1 MSLINYSLRPFL
13 DVDLSD
19 MDMMISSYNAK
30 KLLTVEQLF
39 DKFYSVEIA
48 CVSTFFLL
56 RMSRIKY
63 TTPNNAGINT
73 INTSAI

>member
-1 MSLINYSLRPFL
+1 MSLINYSPCFL
-13 DVDLSD
+13 DINLSD
-19 MDMMISSYNAK
+19 SDVMTSSYNAK
-30 KLLTVEQLF
+30 KLSAVEQLF
-39 DKFYSVEIA
+39 DRFYTVEVA

-63 TTPNNAGINT
+63 TTPNNAGIIT

>member
-1 MSLINYSLRPFL
+1 MSLINHSLRPFL

-19 MDMMISSYNAK
+19 TDMMISSYNAK
-30 KLLTVEQLF
+30 KLSAVEQLF
-39 DKFYSVEIA
+39 DKFYSVEVA
-48 CVSTFFLL
+48 CISTFFLL

-63 TTPNNAGINT
+63 TDPNSAGIIT